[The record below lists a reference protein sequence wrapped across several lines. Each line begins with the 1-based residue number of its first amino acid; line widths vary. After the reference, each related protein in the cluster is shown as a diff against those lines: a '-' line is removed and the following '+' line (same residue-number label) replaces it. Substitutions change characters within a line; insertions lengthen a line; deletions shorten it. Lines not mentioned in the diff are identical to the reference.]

1 MKQKILNWY
10 SNETKK
16 DKQEL
21 DIEKNEFIRKIK
33 GMKKDE
39 IVNQKPKKITLWERI
54 RKVLTNI

>member
-10 SNETKK
+10 NNETKK

-21 DIEKNEFIRKIK
+21 NVEKNEFIRKIK
-33 GMKKDE
+33 GMNKDE

>member
-21 DIEKNEFIRKIK
+21 DTEKNEFIRKIK
-33 GMKKDE
+33 GMSKDD

-54 RKVLTNI
+54 RKVLINI

>member
-10 SNETKK
+10 NNETKK

-21 DIEKNEFIRKIK
+21 DVEKNEFIRKIK
-33 GMKKDE
+33 GMNKDE

>member
-10 SNETKK
+10 NNETKK

-33 GMKKDE
+33 GMNKDE

-54 RKVLTNI
+54 RKVLINI

>member
-54 RKVLTNI
+54 RKVLINI

>member
-10 SNETKK
+10 NNETKK

-21 DIEKNEFIRKIK
+21 DIEKDEFIRKIK

-39 IVNQKPKKITLWERI
+39 IVNQKPKKMTLWERI
-54 RKVLTNI
+54 RKVLINT

>member
-10 SNETKK
+10 NNETKR

-54 RKVLTNI
+54 RKVLINI

>member
-10 SNETKK
+10 NNETKK

-21 DIEKNEFIRKIK
+21 DTEKNEFIRKIK
-33 GMKKDE
+33 GMDKNQ
-39 IVNQKPKKITLWERI
+39 IVNEKPKKITLWERI

>member
-21 DIEKNEFIRKIK
+21 DTEKDEFIRKIK

-54 RKVLTNI
+54 RKVLTSI

>member
-10 SNETKK
+10 NNETKK

-21 DIEKNEFIRKIK
+21 DTEKNEFIRKIK
-33 GMKKDE
+33 GMNKDE